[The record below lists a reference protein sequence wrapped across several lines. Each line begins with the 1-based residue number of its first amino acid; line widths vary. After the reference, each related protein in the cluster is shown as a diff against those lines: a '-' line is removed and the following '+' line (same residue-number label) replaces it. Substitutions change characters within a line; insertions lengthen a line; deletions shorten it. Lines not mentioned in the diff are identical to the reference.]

1 MLEPALILFFPAL
14 MAYAA
19 ASDLLSMT
27 ISNKISLALMAG
39 FMVFALWMGLGTMT
53 IAWHWAMFAVVLV
66 AGFTLFA
73 FGVIGGGDAKLAAAI
88 GAALGF
94 PGVLPALFFA
104 ALAGG
109 VLAAIAG
116 LRGQREVAY
125 GPAFAAGVAMA
136 LVVR

>member
-1 MLEPALILFFPAL
+1 MTTTVLAGLLIALLLVSAL
-14 MAYAA
+14 WDLRHREIPDACSLGLLLLAA
-19 ASDLLSMT
+19 ASVVSGHLPWSAALL
-27 ISNKISLALMAG
+27 G
-39 FMVFALWMGLGTMT
+39 FAACFLLGLFLFWLG
-53 IAWHWAMFAVVLV
+53 AW
-66 AGFTLFA
+66 
-73 FGVIGGGDAKLAAAI
+73 GGGDAKLAAAI

-125 GPAFAAGVAMA
+125 GPAFAAGVVMA